1 MKHKIFAPL
10 YIFIIVAVAFTAC
23 VKDEKTTTNTTPPV
37 KSDSWTEEFDN
48 VGQLGNKG
56 WVIVNNT
63 DKPGPEAW
71 RQGRYESTNKATFG
85 TDYVVGFPAYSA
97 SRSPNDF
104 VSCDFYAGATIANMS
119 VWLIS
124 PATKMKNGD
133 QIVFYT
139 RDAIDQGS
147 FFLKDGTDRLQVR
160 ANITN
165 PSTNVGNDW
174 TSVGDFTTMF
184 LDINPTLSFG
194 AYPATW
200 TKYTITV
207 AGIPANTSISGR
219 FAFRYYVQ
227 DGGPDGIN
235 AGEVGI
241 DALSFI
247 SK

>member
-1 MKHKIFAPL
+1 MKRKIFTSL
-10 YIFIIVAVAFTAC
+10 FIFSSIAVAFTAC
-23 VKDEKTTTNTTPPV
+23 VKDEKTTTDTRPAV
-37 KSDSWTEEFDN
+37 VSDSWSEEFDD
-48 VGQLGNKG
+48 VSKIGSKG

-63 DKPGPEAW
+63 DKVGPEAW

-85 TDYVVGFPAYSA
+85 TDYVVGFPAFSA
-97 SRSPNDF
+97 SKSPNDF

-160 ANITN
+160 GNFTKAT
-165 PSTNVGNDW
+165 TNVGNDW
-174 TSVGDFTTMF
+174 TSVGDFSTLL

-194 AYPATW
+194 AYPTAW
-200 TKYTITV
+200 TKYTITLS
-207 AGIPANTSISGR
+207 GITGTISGR

>member
-1 MKHKIFAPL
+1 MKHKIFTIL
-10 YIFIIVAVAFTAC
+10 FVFTIIALAFSAC
-23 VKDEKTTTNTTPPV
+23 VKDPKAVTDNRPV
-37 KSDSWTEEFDN
+37 VQSDSWSEEFDD
-48 VGQLGNKG
+48 VGKLGSKG
-56 WVIVNNT
+56 WVIINNT

-97 SRSPNDF
+97 SKSVNDF
-104 VSCDFYAGATIANMS
+104 VSCDFYAGALVANMS

-124 PATKMKNGD
+124 PAVKMKNGD

-147 FFLKDGTDRLQVR
+147 FFLKSGNDRLQVCG
-160 ANITN
+160 NFTT

-174 TSVGDFTTMF
+174 QSVGDFSSLL
-184 LDINPTLSFG
+184 LDINPTLAAG
-194 AYPATW
+194 AYPSSW
-200 TKYTITV
+200 TQYTVTLSGITGV
-207 AGIPANTSISGR
+207 ISGR
-219 FAFRYYVQ
+219 FAFRYFVQ

-241 DALSFI
+241 DALSYI

>member
-1 MKHKIFAPL
+1 MKRKIITSLF
-10 YIFIIVAVAFTAC
+10 IFSSIAVAFTAC
-23 VKDEKTTTNTTPPV
+23 VKDEKTTTDNRPV
-37 KSDSWTEEFDN
+37 VVSDSWTEEFDD
-48 VGQLGNKG
+48 VSKIGGKG

-63 DKPGPEAW
+63 DKVGPEAW

-97 SRSPNDF
+97 SKSPNDF
-104 VSCDFYAGATIANMS
+104 ISCDFYAGATISNMS

-160 ANITN
+160 GNFTT

-174 TSVGDFTTMF
+174 TSVGDFSTLL

-194 AYPATW
+194 AYPTAW
-200 TKYTITV
+200 TKYTITLS
-207 AGIPANTSISGR
+207 GITGTISGR

>member
-1 MKHKIFAPL
+1 MKHNIVGSLFIL
-10 YIFIIVAVAFTAC
+10 SIIVVAFAAC
-23 VKDEKTTTNTTPPV
+23 VKDEKVATTTPPV
-37 KSDSWTEEFDN
+37 VISDSWTEEFDDA
-48 VGQLGNKG
+48 GTLGSKG
-56 WVIVNNT
+56 WVITNNT

-104 VSCDFYAGATIANMS
+104 ISCDFYAGALVANMS

-124 PATKMKNGD
+124 PAVKMKNGD
-133 QIVFYT
+133 QLVFYT

-147 FFLKDGTDRLQVR
+147 FFLKDGIDRLQVR
-160 ANITN
+160 GNFTTTSA
-165 PSTNVGNDW
+165 NVGKDW
-174 TSVGDFTTMF
+174 TSTGDFSTLL
-184 LDINPTLSFG
+184 LDINPTLSLG
-194 AYPATW
+194 GYPSTW
-200 TKYTITV
+200 TQYTVTLSGIT
-207 AGIPANTSISGR
+207 GTISGR
-219 FAFRYYVQ
+219 FAFRYFVQ

-241 DALSFI
+241 DALSYI